1 MKNVVCCGIDIA
13 KSKFD
18 CAIRLENGKYK
29 DKVFKNDVSG
39 FVSFISW
46 ITGQNIRTLHVCME
60 ATGIYREALAEYL
73 IHHGFTV
80 SVVNPAQIKA
90 FSMSL
95 LLRSKTDR
103 GDARVISDFCF
114 ERQPTVWQ
122 APSVEEQSLGLW
134 CLDLSHYRRC
144 EPRRV
149 IEFR

>member
-1 MKNVVCCGIDIA
+1 MSNVDYCGIDIA
-13 KSKFD
+13 KNKFD
-18 CAIRLENGKYK
+18 CAIKLENGKYK

-46 ITGQNIRTLHVCME
+46 ITEQNLSPLHVCME
-60 ATGIYREALAEYL
+60 ATGIYWEALAEYL
-73 IHHGFTV
+73 INRGVTV

-95 LLRSKTDR
+95 LVRSKTDR

-114 ERQPTVWQ
+114 ERQPAVWQ
-122 APSVEEQSLGLW
+122 APSVEEQELRAL